1 IRNLIAIISTIGI
14 IIWIITDFYGGMF
27 IYLLLYPFLIIPIIL
42 LYVFFFFESLVL
54 LMNSVIKKIL
64 IKIVFHFSLLLF
76 IIIFYLYIVFHS
88 SLIFIIIILN
98 LMNSYV
104 FKSKKILS
112 ATLKDDHYYYNLV
125 FRENGEVENNINGM
139 FGYSEQITGKYKI
152 KGDTIIFTKVPY
164 DNDFIPDTLLIDK
177 VQNAIFMYKDKNG
190 KFIREKQFLNHLEI
204 N

>member
-1 IRNLIAIISTIGI
+1 MIRNLIAIISTIGI

-42 LYVFFFFESLVL
+42 LYVFSFFETLVSL
-54 LMNSVIKKIL
+54 MKSGIKKNF
-64 IKIVFHFSLLLF
+64 IKIVFHSA
-76 IIIFYLYIVFHS
+76 
-88 SLIFIIIILN
+88 LIFIIIIFN
-98 LMNSYV
+98 LMNSEV
-104 FKSKKILS
+104 FKSKKIIS
-112 ATLKDDHYYYNLV
+112 ATLKDDQYYYNLV
-125 FRENGEVENNINGM
+125 FRENGAVENNINGM

-164 DNDFIPDTLLIDK
+164 ENDFIPDTLLIDK